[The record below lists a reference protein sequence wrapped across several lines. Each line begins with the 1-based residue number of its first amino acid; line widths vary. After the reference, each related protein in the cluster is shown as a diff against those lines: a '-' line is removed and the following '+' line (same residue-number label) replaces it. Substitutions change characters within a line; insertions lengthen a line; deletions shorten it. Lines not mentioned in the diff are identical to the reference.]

1 MKKFL
6 KIVSIVII
14 VLYFIDLRYSIYRI
28 QNEIG
33 IPSVLNTLSTILSYG
48 KKPLDDPALTLIEK
62 KHEKARD
69 YFAKKQYDAAINE
82 CWEILTIDPKN
93 VLALERMG
101 SCYYQ
106 MGLKDKAMATW
117 KKVLEIDPANR
128 DVKKILKMFGGRSFS
143 KTELDIKEIK

>member
-1 MKKFL
+1 
-6 KIVSIVII
+6 
-14 VLYFIDLRYSIYRI
+14 
-28 QNEIG
+28 
-33 IPSVLNTLSTILSYG
+33 
-48 KKPLDDPALTLIEK
+48 
-62 KHEKARD
+62 
-69 YFAKKQYDAAINE
+69 
-82 CWEILTIDPKN
+82 TIDPKN